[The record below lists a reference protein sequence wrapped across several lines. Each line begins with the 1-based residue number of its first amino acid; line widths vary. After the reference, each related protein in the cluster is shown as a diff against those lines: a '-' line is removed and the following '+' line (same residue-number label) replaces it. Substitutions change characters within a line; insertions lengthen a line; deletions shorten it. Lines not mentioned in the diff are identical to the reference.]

1 MENSD
6 AKINRREFLQKTAV
20 VAAGSAAFNPTA
32 LSYSRIAGAN
42 DRIALGH
49 VGVGVR
55 GGELLGM
62 AGELKDKMNV
72 EMVAVCD
79 LWTVNRENAV
89 AENKKIYGRAPVA
102 YQHLE
107 EMLVAGKMDAVI
119 ISTPE
124 HAHSLQLKMV
134 AEAGKDAYVEK
145 PMGNVLAEVQAA
157 RNAVLARK
165 NMIVQVGTQH
175 RSEPYQIRVHEMIRV
190 GALGDVTKYEIA
202 WNYHGPRWRGRPE
215 VKQIREQDTDWR
227 AWLMN
232 KPHRPFDPQLYFEY
246 RLYTDFSSGIPD
258 QWMSHGIDLCHFFME
273 ETYPVSVAANG
284 GIFAWHDGRENPD
297 TFQALLT
304 YPKGFLVSYATSFGN
319 DAPGYTRIMGKKATL
334 FNTGGEGSPRW
345 AIVEEK
351 GNHEQDEMIDQQRK
365 RTDVLLPGDTKLP
378 PTGIADEDLSHM
390 TNWFECLRSRQQPN
404 ATVQNGFSQSVACIM
419 AAKSYWSGK
428 KLYWDPKTETIL
440 EHPPT

>member
-165 NMIVQVGTQH
+165 NLIVQVGTQH
-175 RSEPYQIRVHEMIRV
+175 RSEPYQIRVHEMIRE

-232 KPHRPFDPQLYFEY
+232 KPYRPFDPQLYFEY